1 MMRRATLLLALGS
14 FLGLVCGMLLL
25 GPKAAAGAEAP
36 PELRAVPAK
45 PTASSRELSR
55 PLIEATKKVRPA
67 VVKVVTYGRISSRA
81 RRQLV
86 SGSGFIISKEGH
98 ILTNR
103 HVLDT
108 YLRLRSQERPLQEP
122 VAELEVQLPDGRQF
136 GNIKLLGADTRN
148 DVAVLQILDEHKGDW
163 PVAALGDSDDL
174 EVGELVI
181 AIGSPFELESS
192 VSYGVVSAT
201 GRAGLYA
208 GRGGGEDFIQTDA
221 ALNPGNSGGPLIN
234 LDGQVVGINTAIQG
248 NTGNNVGV
256 GFSIPIN
263 LARTV
268 AIGLIETGEARRGWL
283 GVHGVHLSAA
293 ELAPLKIDSPGGF
306 RVLRVEKGSPADRA
320 GIPAEATLVE
330 VDGRPLRDLNVLQ
343 ARLAQ
348 AGPGGRVKVTF
359 VAGLERRTV
368 DVDVAEEPTY
378 TYGIEVQDLDLTRA
392 RQLGLPP
399 GVQGAEVTRI
409 QPGSVADQRDEAN
422 RLLPG
427 DVILQVRWPGVSYR
441 ISSREDFETVMRILG
456 ERPPQAVLFIVFTK
470 DGYFRVTLELRE
482 QRS

>member
-14 FLGLVCGMLLL
+14 LLGLLCGTLLL
-25 GPKAAAGAEAP
+25 GPKAAGAEAP

-67 VVKVVTYGRISSRA
+67 VVKVVTYGRTYGRA

-108 YLRLRSQERPLQEP
+108 YLRLRSQEL
-122 VAELEVQLPDGRQF
+122 AGELEVQLPDGRQF

-148 DVAVLQILDEHKGDW
+148 DVAVIQILDEHKGDW

-201 GRAGLYA
+201 GRAGLYS

-256 GFSIPIN
+256 GFSIPID

-268 AIGLIETGEARRGWL
+268 AIGLIERGEARRGWL
-283 GVHGVHLSAA
+283 GVHGVQLTAA
-293 ELAPLKIDSPGGF
+293 ELERSKIDSPGGF
-306 RVLRVEKGSPADRA
+306 RVLRVEKDSPAARA

-348 AGPGGRVKVTF
+348 AGPGGRVKVTY
-359 VAGLERRTV
+359 VAGGERRTV
-368 DVDVAEEPTY
+368 DVGVAEEPTY
-378 TYGIEVQDLDLTRA
+378 TYGIEVQDLDPTHA
-392 RQLGLPP
+392 RSLPP
-399 GVQGAEVTRI
+399 GVVQGAEVTRI
-409 QPGSVADQRDEAN
+409 QPGSAADQRDEAN

-427 DVILQVRWPGVSYR
+427 DVILSVRWPGVSYR

-456 ERPPQAVLFIVFTK
+456 ERPPQAVEFIVATK
-470 DGYFRVTLELRE
+470 DGLYRVMLELKE

>member
-1 MMRRATLLLALGS
+1 MQMRRATLLLALGS

-67 VVKVVTYGRISSRA
+67 VVKVVTYGAYGRA

-108 YLRLRSQERPLQEP
+108 YLRLRSQERSPQER

-148 DVAVLQILDEHKGDW
+148 DVAVIQILDDHKGDW
-163 PVAALGDSDDL
+163 PVATLGDSDEL

-201 GRAGLYA
+201 GRAGLYS

-268 AIGLIETGEARRGWL
+268 AIGLIERGEARRGWL
-283 GVHGVHLSAA
+283 GVHGVELTSA
-293 ELAPLKIDSPGGF
+293 ELARLKIDSPGGF
-306 RVLRVEKGSPADRA
+306 RVLRVETGSPAARA
-320 GIPAEATLVE
+320 GIPPEATLVE

-348 AGPGGRVKVTF
+348 AGPGGHVKVTY
-359 VAGLERRTV
+359 VAQGERRTV

-378 TYGIEVQDLDLTRA
+378 TYGIEVQDLDPA
-392 RQLGLPP
+392 RSRKLGLP
-399 GVQGAEVTRI
+399 GGAEVTRI
-409 QPGSVADQRDEAN
+409 QPGSAADQRDEAN

-427 DVILQVRWPGVSYR
+427 DVILSVRWPGVSYR
-441 ISSREDFETVMRILG
+441 ITSREDFETVMRFLG
-456 ERPPQAVLFIVFTK
+456 ERPPQAVLFIVATK
-470 DGYFRVTLELRE
+470 DGFYRVTLELKE